1 MPTSTNIGSH
11 WTSLSDDLQ
20 RWTKEQKSPEPND
33 HNQPGRLKQTIP
45 ATKRKKYIIRRMRKN
60 I

>member
-33 HNQPGRLKQTIP
+33 HNQPGRLEQAIP
-45 ATKRKKYIIRRMRKN
+45 ATNSEKT
-60 I
+60 